1 MSLIKKFNIIFLI
14 IFGFIMTGC
23 SGQSIQKME
32 EQKGSLYDLN
42 SPDVS
47 NLKLITIDGTTL
59 DLENIEGEF
68 VRKQGS
74 AVVLINEKNGNSS
87 KNVKYEVPIKDLT
100 SFVTYIPEGNS
111 LNGSFGII
119 GIPES
124 SGDMVEGNYTY
135 LGTSRIFINDGTALY
150 DLTGN
155 SKIQID
161 FNGLE
166 GLLVGELTSLSGKMS
181 MLNLSCRDCPIS
193 NAVDIIFPSGSI
205 CNGNRICL
213 NEIELKNGV
222 ITNNLTNQY
231 RMESDG
237 TFFGPNSVEI
247 GGVFSIDDT
256 DTGSIEI
263 RGAFLGK
270 NGN

>member
-1 MSLIKKFNIIFLI
+1 
-14 IFGFIMTGC
+14 
-23 SGQSIQKME
+23 ME

-74 AVVLINEKNGNSS
+74 AVVIINEKNGASS
-87 KNVKYEVPIKDLT
+87 KNVRMEFHQGLT

-124 SGDMVEGNYTY
+124 SGDIVEGNYTY

-161 FNGLE
+161 FNGQK
-166 GLLVGELTSLSGKMS
+166 GYWLVNDFAIWEDVYAKFKL
-181 MLNLSCRDCPIS
+181 
-193 NAVDIIFPSGSI
+193 
-205 CNGNRICL
+205 
-213 NEIELKNGV
+213 
-222 ITNNLTNQY
+222 
-231 RMESDG
+231 
-237 TFFGPNSVEI
+237 
-247 GGVFSIDDT
+247 
-256 DTGSIEI
+256 
-263 RGAFLGK
+263 
-270 NGN
+270 

>member
-1 MSLIKKFNIIFLI
+1 
-14 IFGFIMTGC
+14 MTGC

-32 EQKGSLYDLN
+32 EQKGSLYDLY

-47 NLKLITIDGTTL
+47 NLKLITIDGATL
-59 DLENIEGEF
+59 DLENMEGEF

-74 AVVLINEKNGNSS
+74 SVVIINEKNGTSS
-87 KNVKYEVPIKDLT
+87 KNVKNGIPIKDLT
-100 SFVTYIPEGNS
+100 SFLTYIPEGNS

-124 SGDMVEGNYTY
+124 SGDIVEGNYTY

-155 SKIQID
+155 SKIQIN
-161 FNGLE
+161 FNGSE
-166 GLLVGELTSLSGKMS
+166 KLLFGELTSLSGKMS

-193 NAVDIIFPSGSI
+193 NALDIIFPSGSV

-213 NEIELKNGV
+213 NKIELKNGI
-222 ITNNLTNQY
+222 ITNTLTNQY

>member
-1 MSLIKKFNIIFLI
+1 MSLIKRFSIVVLVV
-14 IFGFIMTGC
+14 FGFILTGC
-23 SGQSIQKME
+23 GGQSTLTIE

-42 SPDVS
+42 SLDVS

-74 AVVLINEKNGNSS
+74 AVVIINEKNGVSS
-87 KNVKYEVPIKDLT
+87 KNVENGIPVKDLT
-100 SFVTYIPEGNS
+100 SYVTIIPEGNS

-124 SGDMVEGNYTY
+124 SGDIVEGNYTY

-161 FNGLE
+161 FNGTE
-166 GLLVGELTSLSGKMS
+166 GVLVGELTSLSGKMS
-181 MLNLSCRDCPIS
+181 MLNLSCRDCSIS
-193 NAVDIIFPSGSI
+193 NVVDVIFPSGSI

-213 NEIELKNGV
+213 NKIELKNGI
-222 ITNNLTNQY
+222 ITNTLTNQY
-231 RMESDG
+231 RMKSDG

-247 GGVFSIDDT
+247 GGVFSVDDT

>member
-1 MSLIKKFNIIFLI
+1 VSLIKEFNIIFFI
-14 IFGFIMTGC
+14 IFVFILTGC
-23 SGQSIQKME
+23 GGQSIRNLE
-32 EQKGSLYDLN
+32 EPEGSLYDLN
-42 SPDVS
+42 SLDVS

-59 DLENIEGEF
+59 DLVKIDGELI
-68 VRKQGS
+68 RHQGS
-74 AVVLINEKNGNSS
+74 AIVTINEKNGASS
-87 KNVKYEVPIKDLT
+87 KNVENGIPVKDLT
-100 SFVTYIPEGNS
+100 SYVTIIPEGNS

-124 SGDMVEGNYTY
+124 SGDLIEGNYTY

-161 FNGLE
+161 FNGTE
-166 GLLVGELTSLSGKMS
+166 GVLVGELTSLSGKFS

-205 CNGNRICL
+205 CSGNRICL
-213 NEIELKNGV
+213 NKIELKNGI
-222 ITNNLTNQY
+222 ITNTLTNEY

-256 DTGSIEI
+256 DNGSIEI
-263 RGAFLGK
+263 RGAFSGK
-270 NGN
+270 NSD

>member
-1 MSLIKKFNIIFLI
+1 
-14 IFGFIMTGC
+14 MTGC

-42 SPDVS
+42 SLDVS

-74 AVVLINEKNGNSS
+74 AVVIINEKDGAPS
-87 KNVKYEVPIKDLT
+87 KNVENGIPIKDLT

-124 SGDMVEGNYTY
+124 SGDIVEGNYTY

-166 GLLVGELTSLSGKMS
+166 GELVGELTSLSGKMS

-213 NEIELKNGV
+213 NKIELKNGI
-222 ITNNLTNQY
+222 ITNTLTNQY

-263 RGAFLGK
+263 RGVFLGK
-270 NGN
+270 TGN

>member
-1 MSLIKKFNIIFLI
+1 MSLIREFNIIFLI
-14 IFGFIMTGC
+14 IFGFIITGC
-23 SGQSIQKME
+23 VGQSILNTE
-32 EQKGSLYDLN
+32 EPKGSLYDLN
-42 SPDVS
+42 SLDVS
-47 NLKLITIDGTTL
+47 NLELITIDGNNL
-59 DLENIEGEF
+59 DLEKIEGELI
-68 VRKQGS
+68 RNQGS
-74 AVVLINEKNGNSS
+74 AMVTINERNGASP
-87 KNVKYEVPIKDLT
+87 KKVEYEIPIKNLT
-100 SFVTYIPEGNS
+100 SFVTFIPEGNS
-111 LNGSFGII
+111 LNDSFGII

-124 SGDMVEGNYTY
+124 SGDIVKGNYTY

-155 SKIQID
+155 SKIEID

-166 GLLVGELTSLSGKMS
+166 GVLVGELTSLSGKMS

-213 NEIELKNGV
+213 NEIELKNGI
-222 ITNNLTNQY
+222 ITNTLTNDY

-237 TFFGPNSVEI
+237 TFFGLNSVEI

-256 DTGSIEI
+256 DNGSIEI

>member
-1 MSLIKKFNIIFLI
+1 M
-14 IFGFIMTGC
+14 
-23 SGQSIQKME
+23 
-32 EQKGSLYDLN
+32 
-42 SPDVS
+42 
-47 NLKLITIDGTTL
+47 
-59 DLENIEGEF
+59 
-68 VRKQGS
+68 
-74 AVVLINEKNGNSS
+74 VVINEKDDAPS
-87 KNVKYEVPIKDLT
+87 KNVENGIPIDLT
-100 SFVTYIPEGNS
+100 SFVTYIPEGNT

-124 SGDMVEGNYTY
+124 SGDIVEGNYTY

-166 GLLVGELTSLSGKMS
+166 GELVGELTSLSGKMS

-213 NEIELKNGV
+213 NKIELKNGI
-222 ITNNLTNQY
+222 ITNTLTNQY
-231 RMESDG
+231 RMKSDG
-237 TFFGPNSVEI
+237 TFGPNSVEI
-247 GGVFSIDDT
+247 GGVFSVDDT

>member
-1 MSLIKKFNIIFLI
+1 
-14 IFGFIMTGC
+14 MTGC

-42 SPDVS
+42 SLDVS

-59 DLENIEGEF
+59 DLTKIEGEF
-68 VRKQGS
+68 KRNQGS
-74 AVVLINEKNGNSS
+74 ATIIINEKNGVVSS
-87 KNVKYEVPIKDLT
+87 KNVENGIPIKDIT
-100 SFVTYIPEGNS
+100 SYVTIIPEGNS

-124 SGDMVEGNYTY
+124 SGDIIEGNYTY

-161 FNGLE
+161 FNGTE
-166 GLLVGELTSLSGKMS
+166 GVLVGELTSLSGKMS

-213 NEIELKNGV
+213 NKIELKNSI
-222 ITNNLTNQY
+222 ITNTLTKDYQ
-231 RMESDG
+231 MESDG
-237 TFFGPNSVEI
+237 TFFGPEAVEI

-256 DTGSIEI
+256 DAGSIEI

-270 NGN
+270 TGN

>member
-1 MSLIKKFNIIFLI
+1 
-14 IFGFIMTGC
+14 MT
-23 SGQSIQKME
+23 I
-32 EQKGSLYDLN
+32 
-42 SPDVS
+42 
-47 NLKLITIDGTTL
+47 
-59 DLENIEGEF
+59 
-68 VRKQGS
+68 
-74 AVVLINEKNGNSS
+74 
-87 KNVKYEVPIKDLT
+87 
-100 SFVTYIPEGNS
+100 IPEGNS

-124 SGDMVEGNYTY
+124 SGDLIEGNYTY

-166 GLLVGELTSLSGKMS
+166 GELVGELTSLSGKMS

-213 NEIELKNGV
+213 NKIELKNGI
-222 ITNNLTNQY
+222 ITNTLTNQY
-231 RMESDG
+231 QMESDG

-247 GGVFSIDDT
+247 GGVFSVDDT

>member
-1 MSLIKKFNIIFLI
+1 MSLIKEFNIIFLI

-23 SGQSIQKME
+23 SGQSIQKIE
-32 EQKGSLYDLN
+32 EPKGSLYDLN
-42 SPDVS
+42 STDVS

-74 AVVLINEKNGNSS
+74 AVVIINEKNGVST
-87 KNVKYEVPIKDLT
+87 KNIQYGIPVKNLT
-100 SFVTYIPEGNS
+100 SFVTFIPEGNS
-111 LNGSFGII
+111 LNGSFGIL

-124 SGDMVEGNYTY
+124 SGDIVEGNYTY
-135 LGTSRIFINDGTALY
+135 FGTSRIFINDGTALY

-161 FNGLE
+161 FNESE
-166 GLLVGELTSLSGKMS
+166 GVLVGELTSLSGKMS

-213 NEIELKNGV
+213 NKIELKNGI
-222 ITNNLTNQY
+222 ITNTLTNEY

-247 GGVFSIDDT
+247 GGVFSVDDT